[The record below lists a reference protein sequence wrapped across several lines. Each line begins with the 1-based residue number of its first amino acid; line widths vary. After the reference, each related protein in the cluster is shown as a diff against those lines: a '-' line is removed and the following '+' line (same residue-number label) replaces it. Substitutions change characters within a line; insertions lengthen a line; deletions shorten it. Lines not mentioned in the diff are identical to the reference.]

1 MANPNSSTKDRELF
15 ITRTVN
21 APIELVWEVWTKP
34 EHICNWW
41 GPNGFT
47 CTISK
52 MDLRTGGEWNLVLHG
67 PDGRDYDNRSIFLEI
82 IPFKKFAYD
91 HISEP
96 HIIGTIEFED
106 LGEST
111 LIKWHM
117 LFDSHEMLVKVAK
130 EHKAEEGQKQ
140 NIEKLAAYIKSLN
153 R

>member
-1 MANPNSSTKDRELF
+1 MANPNSSTTDRELF
-15 ITRTVN
+15 LTRTVK

-41 GPNGFT
+41 GPNDFT

-52 MDLRTGGEWNLVLHG
+52 MDFRTGGEWNLILHG
-67 PDGRDYDNRSIFLEI
+67 PDGRDYDNRSRFLEI
-82 IPFKKFAYD
+82 IPFKKIIYD
-91 HISEP
+91 HVSEP
-96 HIIGTIEFED
+96 HIIATIEFED
-106 LGEST
+106 LGEET

-117 LFDSHEMLVKVAK
+117 LFDSHEMLVKIAK

-140 NIEKLAAYIKSLN
+140 NIEKLSAYIKSLN